1 MTERYSVRL
10 ESFEGPLDL
19 LLHLVRKHEVNL
31 YEVSVAAVT
40 EQYLAYLAAA
50 KDLNLD
56 VAGEY
61 VLMAATLI
69 YLKSRALLPP
79 EEREDLEEEE
89 PLDPELEL
97 IEQLLEYERYQA
109 VASNLASRPVLGRD
123 VFERRVVESVP
134 GLFSEPFRAL
144 TPGDLLTALDRLL
157 ARRAHAVVHHVNTER
172 LSIRDGID
180 LVIEILRV
188 QRRCAFDAL
197 FPPDASRLRIVVTF
211 LAILE
216 LMKHGALVARQ
227 ERTFGEFEVELL
239 REVDADKFF
248 DVDFQ
253 EAAG

>member
-1 MTERYSVRL
+1 MTEAYSVRL
-10 ESFEGPLDL
+10 EAFEGPLDL

-134 GLFSEPFRAL
+134 GLFSEPFRPL
-144 TPGDLLTALDRLL
+144 TSGDLLAALDPRRNRPRDRDP
-157 ARRAHAVVHHVNTER
+157 ARAAP
-172 LSIRDGID
+172 L
-180 LVIEILRV
+180 
-188 QRRCAFDAL
+188 
-197 FPPDASRLRIVVTF
+197 RLR
-211 LAILE
+211 
-216 LMKHGALVARQ
+216 GALPGRRLA
-227 ERTFGEFEVELL
+227 L
-239 REVDADKFF
+239 ADRR
-248 DVDFQ
+248 DLSGDP
-253 EAAG
+253 